1 VSLKDVSIPARAY
14 QILKFMEGR
23 EVMER
28 DNLGFNKV
36 DAQLVPRLKDL
47 IGRDNVLA
55 EVFDTLPYARDN
67 CPYKWSEKFNF
78 RPDVVVI
85 PENTEQVADI
95 VKLANEEK
103 IPITP
108 KGGGTGMMGG
118 CVPKYGG
125 ISLDMRKMD
134 KILEVNEE
142 NLYVVVQPGITNLR
156 LSDEL
161 ADLGY
166 LGSHDPGSAPSSVI
180 GGSLS
185 TSAVNY
191 RQGVNGALIDEVI
204 GLQVV
209 LATGEVIRAGRNSGS
224 TRLSK
229 SSVGFD
235 LCHLFVGDYG
245 TLGVKTEATLK
256 IIPLPEVDEIHVV
269 VFPSF
274 ENTMKAVQEIQRTRL
289 PGIFTYTVFDR
300 EYMLKAKHIYGVGEV
315 YGGAVLIG
323 FMGDAYIVDYVR
335 GKAEQIWRKFGGEDL
350 GPEEA
355 AAEWANRHD
364 VYPTMIAT
372 GKPAA
377 RWHYE
382 DPTVNVSKMAEAL
395 KRYHEIVAKYG
406 FDDWGGEG
414 WIYDPVCS
422 LSAIMYAVDETDEA
436 NWDRY
441 MACANEIVKAGLE
454 MGGSIS
460 NCLGFDKR
468 GVGRHSLELLKTE
481 YTPSELKTLL
491 SIKKCLDPN
500 GIMNPGIMG
509 LDALEKEIVV

>member
-1 VSLKDVSIPARAY
+1 
-14 QILKFMEGR
+14 MEGR

-142 NLYVVVQPGITNLR
+142 NLYVVVQPGLTNLR

>member
-1 VSLKDVSIPARAY
+1 MKKDSLGFSKVDEQFVSKLKALV
-14 QILKFMEGR
+14 GR
-23 EVMER
+23 E
-28 DNLGFNKV
+28 
-36 DAQLVPRLKDL
+36 
-47 IGRDNVLA
+47 NVLT

-78 RPDVVVI
+78 RPDVVLI
-85 PENTEQVADI
+85 PENADQVMDI

-142 NLYVVVQPGITNLR
+142 SLYVVVQPGITNLR
-156 LSDEL
+156 LCEEL
-161 ADLGY
+161 AELGY
-166 LGSHDPGSAPSSVI
+166 LGPNDPGSAPSSVI
-180 GGSLS
+180 GGSIS
-185 TSAVNY
+185 TSAVNL
-191 RQGVNGALIDEVI
+191 RQGVTGPLSEEVI
-204 GLQVV
+204 GLEVV
-209 LATGEVIRAGRNSGS
+209 LATGEAIRAGRGSGS
-224 TRLSK
+224 TRLSN

-256 IIPLPEVDEIHVV
+256 IIPLPEVDEVHIV

-274 ENTMKAVQEIQRTRL
+274 EDTMKAVQEIQRARL
-289 PGIFTYTVFDR
+289 PGIFTSTVFDR
-300 EYMLKAKHIYGVGEV
+300 EYMIKAKQIYGKGEV
-315 YGGAVLIG
+315 YGGAMTIG

-335 GKAEQIWRKFGGEDL
+335 GKATKIWQRFGGEDL
-350 GPEEA
+350 DPEEA
-355 AAEWANRHD
+355 ADEWANRHD

-377 RWHYE
+377 RWHFE
-382 DPTVNVSKMAEAL
+382 DPTINASKMAQAL
-395 KRYHEIVAKYG
+395 KRFHEIVAKYG

-414 WIYDPVCS
+414 GIYDQVCS
-422 LSAIMYAVDETDEA
+422 QAGIMYAVDETDEA

-441 MACANEIVKAGLE
+441 MACANEIVEAGLE

-481 YTPSELKTLL
+481 YTLPELKTLY

-509 LDALEKEIVV
+509 LDVLEEVIVV

>member
-1 VSLKDVSIPARAY
+1 
-14 QILKFMEGR
+14 
-23 EVMER
+23 MER

>member
-1 VSLKDVSIPARAY
+1 MKNSHLGFGKVDEQFVSELKAIV
-14 QILKFMEGR
+14 GR
-23 EVMER
+23 E
-28 DNLGFNKV
+28 
-36 DAQLVPRLKDL
+36 
-47 IGRDNVLA
+47 NVLT
-55 EVFDTLPYARDN
+55 EIFDTLPYARDN
-67 CPYKWSEKFNF
+67 CPYKWSEKFRF
-78 RPDVVVI
+78 RPDVVII
-85 PENTEQVADI
+85 PEDVEQVAGI
-95 VKLANEEK
+95 VKLSDKEK
-103 IPITP
+103 IPITS

-125 ISLDMRKMD
+125 ISMDMRKMD

-156 LSDEL
+156 LNEEL
-161 ADLGY
+161 AELGY
-166 LGSHDPGSAPSSVI
+166 LGPHDPGSAPSSVI
-180 GGSLS
+180 GGSIS
-185 TSAVNY
+185 TSGINY
-191 RQGVNGALIDEVI
+191 RQGATGPLSEEVI
-204 GLQVV
+204 GLEVV
-209 LATGEVIRAGRNSGS
+209 LATGEVIRAGRSSGS

-235 LCHLFVGDYG
+235 LCHLFIGDYG

-274 ENTMKAVQEIQRTRL
+274 EDTIKAAQTIQRMRL

-300 EYMLKAKHIYGVGEV
+300 EYMVKAKQIYGEGEV
-315 YGGAVLIG
+315 YGGAVFIG
-323 FMGDAYIVDYVR
+323 FMGDAHIVDYVR
-335 GKAEQIWRKFGGEDL
+335 EKAAKIWQKFGGEDL

-382 DPTVNVSKMAEAL
+382 DPTVNVSRMAQAL

-468 GVGRHSLELLKTE
+468 GVGRHGLELLKTE
-481 YTPSELKTLL
+481 YTSSELKTLY

-509 LDALEKEIVV
+509 LDVLEEVIVV

>member
-1 VSLKDVSIPARAY
+1 MKKS
-14 QILKFMEGR
+14 
-23 EVMER
+23 
-28 DNLGFNKV
+28 NLGFSKV
-36 DAQLVPRLKDL
+36 DEQFVSKLKDL
-47 IGRDNVLA
+47 VGRENVLT
-55 EVFDTLPYARDN
+55 EVFDTLPYTRDS

-78 RPDVVVI
+78 RPDVVLI
-85 PENTEQVADI
+85 PENMDQVADI
-95 VKLANEEK
+95 VKLANKEK

-125 ISLDMRKMD
+125 ISLDVRKMD

-156 LSDEL
+156 LNEEL

-166 LGSHDPGSAPSSVI
+166 LGPHDPGSAPSSVI
-180 GGSLS
+180 GGSIS
-185 TSAVNY
+185 TSGVNY
-191 RQGVNGALIDEVI
+191 RQGVTGTLVDEVI
-204 GLQVV
+204 GLEVV
-209 LATGEVIRAGRNSGS
+209 LPTGEAIRAGRSSGS
-224 TRLSK
+224 TKLSK

-256 IIPLPEVDEIHVV
+256 IIPLPEVEEIHVV
-269 VFPSF
+269 AFPSF

-300 EYMLKAKHIYGVGEV
+300 EYMVKAKQIYGKGEV
-315 YGGAVLIG
+315 YGGAALIG

-335 GKAEQIWRKFGGEDL
+335 EKAEKIWQKSGGEDL
-350 GPEEA
+350 GSEEA

-382 DPTVNVSKMAEAL
+382 DPTMNVSKMAQVL
-395 KRYHEIVAKYG
+395 KKYHEIVAKYG

-414 WIYDPVCS
+414 WIYDPVCA

-468 GVGRHSLELLKTE
+468 GVGRHGLELLKTE
-481 YTPSELKTLL
+481 YTPSELKTLY

-509 LDALEKEIVV
+509 LDVLEEVIVA

>member
-1 VSLKDVSIPARAY
+1 MKKDDLGFGKVDEQFVSKLKALV
-14 QILKFMEGR
+14 GR
-23 EVMER
+23 E
-28 DNLGFNKV
+28 
-36 DAQLVPRLKDL
+36 
-47 IGRDNVLA
+47 NVLT

-78 RPDVVVI
+78 RPDVVLI
-85 PENTEQVADI
+85 PENADQVTDI

-142 NLYVVVQPGITNLR
+142 SLYVVVQPGITNLR
-156 LSDEL
+156 LTEEL
-161 ADLGY
+161 AELGY
-166 LGSHDPGSAPSSVI
+166 LGPNDPGSAPSSAI
-180 GGSLS
+180 GGSIS
-185 TSAVNY
+185 TSAVNL
-191 RQGVNGALIDEVI
+191 RQGVTGPLSEEVI
-204 GLQVV
+204 GLEVV
-209 LATGEVIRAGRNSGS
+209 LATGEAIRAGRNSGS
-224 TRLSK
+224 TRLSN

-274 ENTMKAVQEIQRTRL
+274 EDAMKAIQEVQRARL

-300 EYMLKAKHIYGVGEV
+300 EYMTKAKHIYGKGEV
-315 YGGAVLIG
+315 YGGAMTIG
-323 FMGDAYIVDYVR
+323 FMGDAYIVDYAR
-335 GKAEQIWRKFGGEDL
+335 RKATEIWQRFGGEDL
-350 GPEEA
+350 GHEEA

-377 RWHYE
+377 RWHFE
-382 DPTVNVSKMAEAL
+382 DPTVNASKLVQAL
-395 KRYHEIVAKYG
+395 KRFHEIVAKYG

-414 WIYDPVCS
+414 GIYNPVCS
-422 LSAIMYAVDETDEA
+422 QAGIMYAIDETDEA

-441 MACANEIVKAGLE
+441 MACANEIVKAALE

-481 YTPSELKTLL
+481 YTLPELKTLY

-509 LDALEKEIVV
+509 LDVLEEVMAI

>member
-1 VSLKDVSIPARAY
+1 MKKS
-14 QILKFMEGR
+14 
-23 EVMER
+23 
-28 DNLGFNKV
+28 NLSFGKV
-36 DAQLVPRLKDL
+36 DGQFVSKLEALVSRE
-47 IGRDNVLA
+47 NVLT
-55 EVFDTLPYARDN
+55 EVFDTLPYARDS
-67 CPYKWSEKFNF
+67 CPYKWSDKFKL
-78 RPDVVVI
+78 RPEVVI
-85 PENTEQVADI
+85 IPEDVEQVADI
-95 VKLANEEK
+95 VKLANEK
-103 IPITP
+103 RIPITP
-108 KGGGTGMMGG
+108 KGGGTGQAGG

-156 LSDEL
+156 LSEEL
-161 ADLGY
+161 AELGY
-166 LGSHDPGSAPSSVI
+166 LGPHDPGSAPSSVI
-180 GGSLS
+180 GGALS
-185 TSAVNY
+185 TSGVNY
-191 RQGVNGALIDEVI
+191 RQGVTGALVDEII
-204 GLQVV
+204 GLEVV
-209 LATGEVIRAGRNSGS
+209 LSTGGVIKAGRNSGH
-224 TRLSK
+224 TRLAK

-235 LCHLFVGDYG
+235 LCHLFIGDYG

-256 IIPLPEVDEIHVV
+256 IIPLPEVEEIHVV

-274 ENTMKAVQEIQRTRL
+274 ENTIKAVQAIQRTRL

-300 EYMLKAKHIYGVGEV
+300 QYMVKAKQIYGKGEV

-323 FMGDAYIVDYVR
+323 FMGDAHIVDYVR
-335 GKAEQIWRKFGGEDL
+335 GKAAEIWQKFGGEDQ

-382 DPTVNVSKMAEAL
+382 DPTVNVSRMAQAL

-414 WIYDPVCS
+414 WVYDPGCS
-422 LSAIMYAVDETDEA
+422 LSAIMYAVDETNEA
-436 NWDRY
+436 AWDRY

-468 GVGRHSLELLKTE
+468 GVGRHNLELLKAE
-481 YTPSELKTLL
+481 YTSSELKTLY

-509 LDALEKEIVV
+509 LDVLEEGIVA